1 VEGVTGERH
10 RSFVDRLLVDPAER
24 KKVEKGKKKKKRLRS
39 VERKK
44 AVDEAPV
51 GVGSGREEES

>member
-24 KKVEKGKKKKKRLRS
+24 KKAEKEKKKKAEKCRELLKLRLELDPA
-39 VERKK
+39 ERKRVEK
-44 AVDEAPV
+44 
-51 GVGSGREEES
+51 ES

>member
-1 VEGVTGERH
+1 MEGVTGERH

-24 KKVEKGKKKKKRLRS
+24 KKAEKEKKKKKLRS
-39 VERKK
+39 AEKKK
-44 AVDEAPV
+44 AIDEAPV